1 MSLVSSKKFTVLKIR
16 GSVYFSVATWTYR
29 NCFHGNLGPVSHNDQ
44 ESGWSWV
51 LQTTSTHFPVQRSRL
66 RWREGGKIT
75 SLEVQ
80 FWFQNDSA
88 PWLSRTRAKT
98 VPCRSAEA
106 QAKSRAAL
114 RSEPGWQTHRRTSRK
129 TSLEIP
135 GRKYSKHRLVTSAH
149 GTVQHSIGF

>member
-1 MSLVSSKKFTVLKIR
+1 M
-16 GSVYFSVATWTYR
+16 
-29 NCFHGNLGPVSHNDQ
+29 
-44 ESGWSWV
+44 
-51 LQTTSTHFPVQRSRL
+51 LQTMYHLHTLPSAKVSL

-88 PWLSRTRAKT
+88 LWLSRTRAKT

-106 QAKSRAAL
+106 QAKNRAAL

-135 GRKYSKHRLVTSAH
+135 GKKYSKHRLVTSAH
-149 GTVQHSIGF
+149 GTVQHSTGF